1 LIDGGAWNERSAPVT
16 PDDVADYGAGE
27 AAVNPALGRSVT
39 FLDWMARRQT
49 HERLIPEATW

>member
-1 LIDGGAWNERSAPVT
+1 LIDGGAWNERSAPMT

-39 FLDWMARRQT
+39 FLD
-49 HERLIPEATW
+49 